1 MTLGNFLIDSPIPW
15 SYRQDQRR
23 KISFRAYPPR
33 LTWPYARTSSLQMT
47 VTLTV
52 KEGKKYSN
60 HWILRKLR
68 GKTRQHWL
76 PTSWGA
82 GGEGDAQQS
91 FARVGSATKY
101 CKTQFDDRCWEW
113 LQKELES
120 PWTLPSPR
128 SLIPCCWLTQIIRS
142 TVIKCFWNW
151 FCNSPCKLQSN
162 WPFRSGPKPLY
173 QSEAKSLA
181 SDMKTTFHC
190 HAKKTHFYKVLHL
203 ASMVLKVKTFGPRK
217 LSIVHGLSSKQ
228 KDSLY

>member
-1 MTLGNFLIDSPIPW
+1 MTLGNFLIDSLISW

-82 GGEGDAQQS
+82 GGGGGWCS
-91 FARVGSATKY
+91 TKF
-101 CKTQFDDRCWEW
+101 CTGRFRHKI
-113 LQKELES
+113 LQDTIWWPLLGVIAKRTGEPLDTTLTEKFNPLLLIDPNNQKHCDQMLLEL
-120 PWTLPSPR
+120 
-128 SLIPCCWLTQIIRS
+128 
-142 TVIKCFWNW
+142 
-151 FCNSPCKLQSN
+151 
-162 WPFRSGPKPLY
+162 
-173 QSEAKSLA
+173 
-181 SDMKTTFHC
+181 
-190 HAKKTHFYKVLHL
+190 VL
-203 ASMVLKVKTFGPRK
+203 
-217 LSIVHGLSSKQ
+217 
-228 KDSLY
+228 

>member
-76 PTSWGA
+76 PTSWG
-82 GGEGDAQQS
+82 GGGGGCS
-91 FARVGSATKY
+91 TKF
-101 CKTQFDDRCWEW
+101 CTGRLRHKILLDTE
-113 LQKELES
+113 ELES

-128 SLIPCCWLTQIIRS
+128 SLIPCCWLTQIIKS

-162 WPFRSGPKPLY
+162 WLFRSGPKPMY
-173 QSEAKSLA
+173 QSEAKSWA
-181 SDMKTTFHC
+181 SDMKTTFYC

-228 KDSLY
+228 KD

>member
-76 PTSWGA
+76 PASWG
-82 GGEGDAQQS
+82 GGAQKS
-91 FARVGSATKY
+91 FTRVGSATKY

-128 SLIPCCWLTQIIRS
+128 SSIPCCWLTQIIRG

-162 WPFRSGPKPLY
+162 WPFRSGSKPLY

-217 LSIVHGLSSKQ
+217 LSIVHGLSGKQ
-228 KDSLY
+228 KD